1 MQRHLEKSQRTLLSA
16 NNIDRHRPNS
26 SDPSRKSLTLPPSFA
41 NSNAVIIK
49 LAEEIASRSKELEGD
64 VTLPMRPPSS
74 STSQDLWLPDIFQF
88 SSAILNPE
96 EKFASK
102 PQMPF
107 TPSEPRVDRNES
119 LNFDYGALFVDAVE
133 ENSFMAWF

>member
-1 MQRHLEKSQRTLLSA
+1 MSQES
-16 NNIDRHRPNS
+16 
-26 SDPSRKSLTLPPSFA
+26 
-41 NSNAVIIK
+41 
-49 LAEEIASRSKELEGD
+49 
-64 VTLPMRPPSS
+64 
-74 STSQDLWLPDIFQF
+74 WLPDIFQF

-107 TPSEPRVDRNES
+107 TPAKPRVDQNES
-119 LNFDYGALFVDAVE
+119 LNFDYGALFVDSVE